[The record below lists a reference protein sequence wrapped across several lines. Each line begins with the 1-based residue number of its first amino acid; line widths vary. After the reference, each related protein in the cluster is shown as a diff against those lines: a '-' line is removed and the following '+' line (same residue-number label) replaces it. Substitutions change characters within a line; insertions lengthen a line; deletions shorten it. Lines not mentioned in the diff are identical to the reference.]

1 MRKKKIVFILVI
13 ALVLLGAGVVA
24 AHEWINPKID
34 QWLEAAKK
42 TKSSTSKTVVAVVDG
57 EKLYQ
62 ENIDAAV
69 IAQEIIQEN
78 TGETKSVDSKEVLEE
93 QIRMVVTS
101 HEAVKLGLEADYE
114 TAKAEIEESYR
125 LVMEENGENA
135 AFLQKYMKE
144 LELTKAEY
152 IEAAAKT
159 RQNSMT
165 RGNLYSHFTKEM
177 KGTEEEKKAAYEEY
191 VDGLVEKADIQIL
204 SK

>member
-1 MRKKKIVFILVI
+1 MAI
-13 ALVLLGAGVVA
+13 
-24 AHEWINPKID
+24 
-34 QWLEAAKK
+34 
-42 TKSSTSKTVVAVVDG
+42 VDG
-57 EKLYQ
+57 EEIYQ
-62 ENIDAAV
+62 ENIDAA
-69 IAQEIIQEN
+69 IIGEEITEKN
-78 TGETKSVDSKEVLEE
+78 TGKAESIDSKKVLEE
-93 QIRMVVTS
+93 QIRKVVIF
-101 HEAVKLGLEADYE
+101 HEAVKLGLKADYE